1 MLGKSKI
8 PFLLIISFITV
19 LLIVLICPSNQ
30 QVSSQSSE
38 GVVPVVPLQTPME
51 SINQSSGVV
60 PPLQTPMESIKI
72 LNLVSS
78 QNVSTGKELIISG
91 QSSDTIAKDCSV
103 YIIVNDV
110 RPYQSAVASGTGG
123 AKDFSQW
130 KFVLHEQ
137 YTHLNEGNNKI
148 TAKLLCN
155 TAPTRWYSV
164 VVNGVPNS
172 NVSEPLSPVESNQQS
187 NVSEPLSPVES
198 NQQSNVSEP
207 LSPVESNQQS
217 NVSET
222 LSPVESNQ
230 QSNVSETLSPV
241 ESNQQSNVSET
252 LSPVESNQQSNVSE
266 TLSPVESNQQS
277 NVSETLSPVES
288 NQQSNVSETSPVES
302 NQQSNVSETS
312 PVESNQQ
319 SNVSETSNDN
329 QLLVTISPQKNPVAR
344 GDTQNTT
351 ITVTDSNH
359 SAIANAQIDGK
370 LIYPGKN
377 FEKEFKGSTDFEGKF
392 VYSWIVGKKGDVGPL
407 VIEVEASSQGYPS
420 TSANNSFEIV
430 KSDES
435 SKIENPFQSNFQKP

>member
-38 GVVPVVPLQTPME
+38 GVVPPQTQNE
-51 SINQSSGVV
+51 SV
-60 PPLQTPMESIKI
+60 KI
-72 LNLVSS
+72 VNLVSS
-78 QNVSTGKELIISG
+78 QNVSTGKELLISG
-91 QSSDTIAKDCSV
+91 QSSDTISKDCSV

-123 AKDFSQW
+123 VKDFSQW

-172 NVSEPLSPVESNQQS
+172 NVSETLSPVESNQQS
-187 NVSEPLSPVES
+187 NVSETLSPVES
-198 NQQSNVSEP
+198 NQQSNVSETLSP
-207 LSPVESNQQS
+207 VESNQQSNVSETLSPVESNQQS

-288 NQQSNVSETSPVES
+288 NQQSNVSETS
-302 NQQSNVSETS
+302 
-312 PVESNQQ
+312 
-319 SNVSETSNDN
+319 NDT
-329 QLLVTISPQKNPVAR
+329 QLLVTISPLKNPVAR
-344 GDTQNTT
+344 GDTQNAT

-359 SAIANAQIDGK
+359 RAVANAQIDGK

-377 FEKEFKGSTDFEGKF
+377 FEKEFKGSTDLEGKF

-407 VIEVEASSQGYPS
+407 VVEVEASSQGHPT

-430 KSDES
+430 KSGES
-435 SKIENPFQSNFQKP
+435 SKIENPFQSNFQRP

>member
-1 MLGKSKI
+1 MLGRSKI

-38 GVVPVVPLQTPME
+38 GVVPLQTQIE
-51 SINQSSGVV
+51 SINIDN
-60 PPLQTPMESIKI
+60 PI
-72 LNLVSS
+72 SS
-78 QNVSTGKELIISG
+78 QNASMGKELIISG

-172 NVSEPLSPVESNQQS
+172 NVSE
-187 NVSEPLSPVES
+187 
-198 NQQSNVSEP
+198 
-207 LSPVESNQQS
+207 
-217 NVSET
+217 T

-230 QSNVSETLSPV
+230 QSNVSG
-241 ESNQQSNVSET
+241 
-252 LSPVESNQQSNVSE
+252 
-266 TLSPVESNQQS
+266 
-277 NVSETLSPVES
+277 
-288 NQQSNVSETSPVES
+288 
-302 NQQSNVSETS
+302 
-312 PVESNQQ
+312 
-319 SNVSETSNDN
+319 TSNDT
-329 QLLVTISPQKNPVAR
+329 QLLVTISPLKNPVAR
-344 GDTQNTT
+344 GDTQNAT
-351 ITVTDSNH
+351 ITVTDSNRR
-359 SAIANAQIDGK
+359 AIANAQIDGK

-377 FEKEFKGSTDFEGKF
+377 FEKEFKGSTDLEGKF

-407 VIEVEASSQGYPS
+407 VVEVEASSQGHPT

-430 KSDES
+430 KSGES
-435 SKIENPFQSNFQKP
+435 SKIKNPFQSNFQRP

>member
-38 GVVPVVPLQTPME
+38 GVVPLQTPME
-51 SINQSSGVV
+51 SV
-60 PPLQTPMESIKI
+60 KI
-72 LNLVSS
+72 VNLVSS
-78 QNVSTGKELIISG
+78 QNVSTGKELLISG
-91 QSSDTIAKDCSV
+91 QSSDTISKDCSV

-172 NVSEPLSPVESNQQS
+172 NVSE
-187 NVSEPLSPVES
+187 
-198 NQQSNVSEP
+198 
-207 LSPVESNQQS
+207 
-217 NVSET
+217 T

-230 QSNVSETLSPV
+230 QSNVSG
-241 ESNQQSNVSET
+241 
-252 LSPVESNQQSNVSE
+252 
-266 TLSPVESNQQS
+266 
-277 NVSETLSPVES
+277 
-288 NQQSNVSETSPVES
+288 
-302 NQQSNVSETS
+302 
-312 PVESNQQ
+312 
-319 SNVSETSNDN
+319 TSNDT
-329 QLLVTISPQKNPVAR
+329 QLLVTISPLKNPVAR
-344 GDTQNTT
+344 GDTQNAT
-351 ITVTDSNH
+351 ITVTDSNRR
-359 SAIANAQIDGK
+359 AIANAQIDGK

-377 FEKEFKGSTDFEGKF
+377 FEKEFKGSTDLEGKF

-407 VIEVEASSQGYPS
+407 VVEVEASSQGHPT

-430 KSDES
+430 KSGES
-435 SKIENPFQSNFQKP
+435 SKIKNPFQSNFQRP